1 MSTEYEFVPTEH
13 TDRVPQI
20 SNCLSSNLSKQ
31 DLDEEHLHYLS
42 CMILEDPP
50 RNPKDL
56 EELIKDFVQ
65 NGQSHMTR
73 SELSE
78 MSSAIFDQLK
88 QHKLIES
95 QQRSVWSAER
105 LEKEVVMEKVQLI
118 SEREYDAGYTETPF
132 SFEVLKFSNQLIEQ
146 DEEALEKERAKK
158 EEKERKRKEVML
170 KRHRE
175 EMKKMEHRLPE
186 VQVKHNVDGNYS
198 KNIKVDSFLL
208 EIGGKILLED
218 AKLILSTGHRYGLIG
233 KNGIGKTTLL
243 YAIARKEIED
253 MNADPQILMIE
264 QEVQGSDKT
273 ALEIVLETDGE
284 RKQLLEEE
292 ELLLKD
298 PNADSKRLEKIYE
311 RLEEID
317 ASKAES
323 KALTLLYG
331 LGFTEKYIKLPSRLL
346 SGGWRMRVAL
356 AKVLFCDPDILLL
369 DEPTN
374 HLDLD
379 AVLWLED
386 YLQKFQNTVFVVSH
400 AREFLN
406 SVCTDIID
414 LKNQKLTYYR
424 GNYDDY
430 EKQKD
435 ATILRQQKEFEA
447 QQRQI
452 SHVQSFIERFRFNA
466 KKASLVQSRLK
477 HLERIKRVE
486 TVLQEDPNYH
496 FEFSPPDQVR
506 PPIIRVD
513 DGVFGYSPEDVLLKD
528 LNFSVDM
535 DSKIALLGANG
546 VGKTTFLKILT
557 SKLELQRG
565 QVYHNRKAKVAMF
578 SQHHVEKLDLA
589 RSPVD
594 QFTALYPDVSNEK
607 IRKHL
612 AKFGIFGNT
621 ALRPCYLLSGG
632 QKSRVSLGLAAW
644 GNPHVIIFDE
654 PTNHLDMQAVDA
666 LVLALNAFE
675 GGVIVVSHDQYF
687 VSCVCNEIW
696 YIKNLQLKKFNGDFE
711 NYRNALATN
720 SL

>member
-1 MSTEYEFVPTEH
+1 MSSDYEFIPKEH
-13 TDRVPQI
+13 ATRVPEI
-20 SNCLSSNLSKQ
+20 SKCLSSQLSSQ
-31 DLDEEHLHYLS
+31 DLDEEHLQYLS

-50 RNPKDL
+50 SNPEDL
-56 EELIKDFVQ
+56 KVLIQDFVQ
-65 NGQSHMTR
+65 NGQTFVSQA
-73 SELSE
+73 ELHALA
-78 MSSAIFDQLK
+78 SAILADLNQK
-88 QHKLIES
+88 KLIQS
-95 QQRSVWSAER
+95 QARNVWSAER

-132 SFEVLKFSNQLIEQ
+132 SFEVLKFSNKLIEQ
-146 DEEALEKERAKK
+146 DEEAMERERLKK
-158 EEKERKRKEVML
+158 EEKERKRREQML
-170 KRHRE
+170 QRHQE
-175 EMKKMEHRLPE
+175 EMKKMESRLPD
-186 VQVKHNVDGNYS
+186 VQVKHDTKGTYS

-208 EIGGKILLED
+208 EIGGKVLLED
-218 AKLILSTGHRYGLIG
+218 ASLNLSTGHRYGLIG

-243 YAIARKEIED
+243 YAIARKEVD
-253 MNADPQILMIE
+253 GMNTDPQILMIE
-264 QEVQGSDKT
+264 QEVQGNEKT
-273 ALEIVLETDGE
+273 ALQIVLETDGE
-284 RKQLLEEE
+284 RKLLLEEE
-292 ELLLKD
+292 KRLLED
-298 PNADSKRLEKIYE
+298 EASDSERLEKVYE
-311 RLEEID
+311 RLDEID
-317 ASKAES
+317 ANKAES
-323 KALTLLYG
+323 KALQLLYG
-331 LGFTEKYIKLPSRLL
+331 LGFTEKYITLPSKLL

-386 YLQKFQNTVFVVSH
+386 YLQKCDNTVFVVSH

-406 SVCTDIID
+406 SVCTDIIE
-414 LKNQKLTYYR
+414 LKNQKLTYFR
-424 GNYDDY
+424 GNYDDF

-435 ATILRQQKEFEA
+435 ATALRQQKEFEA

-486 TVLQEDPNYH
+486 TVLQDDPNYH
-496 FEFSPPDQVR
+496 FEFDNPEQVR

-513 DGVFGYSPEDVLLKD
+513 EGAFGYTPEEVLLHE
-528 LNFSVDM
+528 LNFAVNM

-557 SKLELQRG
+557 SQLTLQKG

-594 QFTALYPDVSNEK
+594 QFTILYPDVSAEK

-632 QKSRVSLGLAAW
+632 QKSRVSLALTAW
-644 GNPHVIIFDE
+644 GGPHVIIFDE

-696 YIKNLQLKKFNGDFE
+696 YIKNRMIKKFNGDFD

-720 SL
+720 NL

>member
-1 MSTEYEFVPTEH
+1 MSTDYEFIPTEH
-13 TDRVPQI
+13 ADRVPKI
-20 SNCLSSNLSKQ
+20 SNCLSEKLKSQ

-50 RNPKDL
+50 RNFRDL
-56 EELIKDFVQ
+56 EELIKDFLQ
-65 NGQSHMTR
+65 NGQAHVSQ

-78 MSSAIFDQLK
+78 LSKSILK
-88 QHKLIES
+88 ELNEKKLIES
-95 QQRSVWSAER
+95 QTRNVWSAER

-146 DEEALEKERAKK
+146 DEEEMEKERLKREEKDRKKK
-158 EEKERKRKEVML
+158 ELML
-170 KRHRE
+170 KRHKE

-186 VQVKHNVDGNYS
+186 VQVSHNKEGTYS

-208 EIGGKILLED
+208 EIGGKVLLED
-218 AKLILSTGHRYGLIG
+218 AQLNLSTGHRYGLIG

-243 YAIARKEIED
+243 YAIARKEID
-253 MNADPQILMIE
+253 GMNEDPQILMIE
-264 QEVQGSDKT
+264 QEIHGNDKT
-273 ALEIVLETDGE
+273 ALDIVLETDGE
-284 RKQLLEEE
+284 RKQLLDEEK
-292 ELLLKD
+292 LLL
-298 PNADSKRLEKIYE
+298 ADENGDADRLDKIYE
-311 RLEEID
+311 RLDEID
-317 ASKAES
+317 AGKAES
-323 KALTLLYG
+323 KALELLYG
-331 LGFTEKYIKLPSRLL
+331 LGFNEKYIKLPSRLL

-386 YLQKFQNTVFVVSH
+386 YLNKFENTVFVVSH

-406 SVCTDIID
+406 TVCTDIID
-414 LKNQKLTYYR
+414 LNNQKLTYFR
-424 GNYDDY
+424 GNYNDY

-435 ATILRQQKEFEA
+435 ATALRQQKEFEA

-452 SHVQSFIERFRFNA
+452 SHVESFIERFRFNA
-466 KKASLVQSRLK
+466 KKASLVQSRIK

-486 TVLQEDPNYH
+486 AVLQEDPNYH

-513 DGVFGYSPEDVLLKD
+513 DGIFGYSPEDIILKD

-535 DSKIALLGANG
+535 DTKIALLGANG

-557 SKLELQRG
+557 NQLKLQEG
-565 QVYHNRKAKVAMF
+565 QVYNNRKAKVAMF

-594 QFTALYPDVSNEK
+594 QFTILYPEISNEK

-632 QKSRVSLGLAAW
+632 QKSRVSLSLAAW

-666 LVLALNAFE
+666 LVIALNEFK

-696 YIKNLQLKKFNGDFE
+696 YIKNQQLKKFNGDFE

-720 SL
+720 NL

>member
-1 MSTEYEFVPTEH
+1 M
-13 TDRVPQI
+13 
-20 SNCLSSNLSKQ
+20 
-31 DLDEEHLHYLS
+31 
-42 CMILEDPP
+42 
-50 RNPKDL
+50 
-56 EELIKDFVQ
+56 
-65 NGQSHMTR
+65 
-73 SELSE
+73 
-78 MSSAIFDQLK
+78 
-88 QHKLIES
+88 
-95 QQRSVWSAER
+95 
-105 LEKEVVMEKVQLI
+105 
-118 SEREYDAGYTETPF
+118 
-132 SFEVLKFSNQLIEQ
+132 
-146 DEEALEKERAKK
+146 
-158 EEKERKRKEVML
+158 
-170 KRHRE
+170 
-175 EMKKMEHRLPE
+175 
-186 VQVKHNVDGNYS
+186 
-198 KNIKVDSFLL
+198 NIKVDSFLL
-208 EIGGKILLED
+208 EIGGKVLLED

-253 MNADPQILMIE
+253 MNDAPQILMIE
-264 QEVQGSDKT
+264 QEIHGNDKT

-292 ELLLKD
+292 KAIL
-298 PNADSKRLEKIYE
+298 ADEKGDADRLDKIYE
-311 RLEEID
+311 RLDEID
-317 ASKAES
+317 AGKAES
-323 KALTLLYG
+323 KALSLLYG
-331 LGFTEKYIKLPSRLL
+331 LGFNEKYINLPSRLL

-386 YLQKFQNTVFVVSH
+386 YLQKFVNTVFVVSH

-406 SVCTDIID
+406 TVCTDIID
-414 LKNQKLTYYR
+414 LADQKLTYYR

-435 ATILRQQKEFEA
+435 ATALRQQKEFEA

-466 KKASLVQSRLK
+466 KKASLVQSRIK

-486 TVLQEDPNYH
+486 SVIQEDPNYH

-513 DGVFGYSPEDVLLKD
+513 DGVFGYTPEDIILKD

-535 DSKIALLGANG
+535 DTKIALLGANG

-557 SKLELQRG
+557 SQLTLQQG
-565 QVYHNRKAKVAMF
+565 QVYNNRKAKVAMF

-589 RSPVD
+589 KSPVD
-594 QFTALYPDVSNEK
+594 QFSILYPEVSNEK

-644 GNPHVIIFDE
+644 GSPHVIIFDE

-666 LVLALNAFE
+666 LVLALNSFE

-696 YIKNLQLKKFNGDFE
+696 YIKNQQLKKFNGDFE

-720 SL
+720 NL

>member
-1 MSTEYEFVPTEH
+1 MSTEYEFIPSEH
-13 TDRVPQI
+13 ADRVPKI
-20 SNCLSSNLSKQ
+20 SNCLSEKLKAQ

-50 RNPKDL
+50 RNFRDL
-56 EELIKDFVQ
+56 EELIKDFLQ
-65 NGQSHMTR
+65 NGQAHVSQTKL
-73 SELSE
+73 SEL
-78 MSSAIFDQLK
+78 AKGILK
-88 QHKLIES
+88 ELNEQKLIES
-95 QQRSVWSAER
+95 QARNVWSAER

-146 DEEALEKERAKK
+146 DEEEMERERLKK
-158 EEKERKRKEVML
+158 EEKERKKKELML
-170 KRHRE
+170 KRHKE

-186 VQVKHNVDGNYS
+186 VQVSHDVEGSYS

-208 EIGGKILLED
+208 EIGGKVLLED
-218 AKLILSTGHRYGLIG
+218 AQLNLSTGHRYGLIG

-243 YAIARKEIED
+243 YAIARKEIEG
-253 MNADPQILMIE
+253 MNEDPQILMIE
-264 QEVQGSDKT
+264 QEIHGNDKT
-273 ALEIVLETDGE
+273 ALDIVLETDGE

-292 ELLLKD
+292 QMIL
-298 PNADSKRLEKIYE
+298 ADEKGDADRLDKIYE
-311 RLEEID
+311 RLDEID
-317 ASKAES
+317 AGKAES
-323 KALTLLYG
+323 KALELLYG
-331 LGFTEKYIKLPSRLL
+331 LGFNEKYIKLPSRLL

-386 YLQKFQNTVFVVSH
+386 YLKKFENTVFVVSH

-414 LKNQKLTYYR
+414 LNNQKLTYFR
-424 GNYDDY
+424 GNYNDY

-435 ATILRQQKEFEA
+435 ATALRQQKEFEA

-466 KKASLVQSRLK
+466 KKASLVQSRIK

-486 TVLQEDPNYH
+486 AVLQEDPNYH

-513 DGVFGYSPEDVLLKD
+513 DGIFGYTPEDIILKD

-535 DSKIALLGANG
+535 DTKIALLGANG

-557 SKLELQRG
+557 NQLKLQEG
-565 QVYHNRKAKVAMF
+565 QVYNNRKAKVAMF

-594 QFTALYPDVSNEK
+594 QFTILYPEVSNEM

-632 QKSRVSLGLAAW
+632 QKSRVSLSLAAW

-666 LVLALNAFE
+666 LVMALNKFT

-720 SL
+720 NL